1 MKKGFTV
8 LTTVVGFVILLAGL
22 LIYGL
27 GVHNLFPVPRPDL
40 IVVGTSLIGIMMIIS
55 GACDLFLK
63 KTKEMEIEEKDER
76 NIAIANEAMAIGF
89 KVMSVSIAVVLC
101 ILVFCGYMT
110 EITCFSIIG
119 AYLVGQVAFVIR
131 RWYLQK
137 TM

>member
-1 MKKGFTV
+1 MKKGFAI
-8 LTTVVGFVILLAGL
+8 LTIVVGFVVLLAGL

-27 GVHNLFPVPRPDL
+27 GVHNLLPIPRPDL
-40 IVVGTSLIGIMMIIS
+40 VVVGTSLIGIMMIIS

-76 NIAIANEAMAIGF
+76 NIVIANAAMAIGF

-110 EITCFSIIG
+110 EITCFSLIG
-119 AYLVGQVAFVIR
+119 AYLVGQIAFVTKL
-131 RWYLQK
+131 WYLQK

>member
-63 KTKEMEIEEKDER
+63 KTKEMEI
-76 NIAIANEAMAIGF
+76 
-89 KVMSVSIAVVLC
+89 V
-101 ILVFCGYMT
+101 
-110 EITCFSIIG
+110 
-119 AYLVGQVAFVIR
+119 
-131 RWYLQK
+131 
-137 TM
+137 